1 VRFLGVDLAWKDG
14 NPSGVALLG
23 GQRFPLHLRD
33 VPRTLPGHAEVL
45 GWIARH
51 VAHHRASVG
60 IDAPLLG
67 LGRGR
72 RECENEI
79 ARAFGSF
86 DASTHST
93 PSYPGLEDFA
103 RDLIAAYELDAM
115 GPDVTP
121 RAGHPALREVYP
133 NALQVFLFDL
143 KRGTKIIKYK
153 KRKFGRNE
161 WWALKGLGP
170 FVRQV
175 AQTVG
180 GRYVVKSDPA
190 WLRLVDEKPTPGMS
204 TAQLKSIEDRWDA
217 LLCALAVALELLEP
231 GSMRFY
237 PEGALAWRQGYILA
251 PAGPME
257 RRPLSLPRG

>member
-1 VRFLGVDLAWKDG
+1 MRFLGVDLAWKDG

-23 GQRFPLHLRD
+23 GQRFPLHLRE
-33 VPRTLPGHAEVL
+33 VPQTLPSHTDVL
-45 GWIARH
+45 AWIARH

-72 RECENEI
+72 RDCENEI
-79 ARAFGSF
+79 GRAFGSF

-103 RDLIAAYELDAM
+103 QNLTAAHGIDAM

-121 RAGHPALREVYP
+121 KAGHPAVREVYP
-133 NALQVFLFDL
+133 NAFQVFLFDL

-161 WWALKGLGP
+161 RWAVEGLGP
-170 FVRQV
+170 FVRRV
-175 AQTVG
+175 AHRVG
-180 GRYVVKSDPA
+180 GRYVVNSDPA
-190 WLRLVDEKPTPGMS
+190 WLRLVDESPTAGMS
-204 TAQLKSIEDRWDA
+204 TSQLKSIEDRWDA
-217 LLCALAVALELLEP
+217 LLCAVTVALEFFEP

-237 PEGALAWRQGYILA
+237 PAGAQVWRRGYILA
-251 PAGPME
+251 P
-257 RRPLSLPRG
+257 SLPTAR